1 MSQFEKSFA
10 ISGRARLEVKVKS
23 GDIRVRESATGEVIV
38 MLDGSDKWL
47 QRIAVDQIGDDTIR
61 VEGTGRTGL
70 LGRVEVVVLLP
81 AGSDVDVKVGSADV
95 FVDVEVTDLR
105 VAVGSGDVR
114 AGLVGGN
121 AEIKAGSGDVHVE
134 VIRGDFEVSVGS
146 GDVRVREVQ
155 GDAKTKGA
163 SGDIVLDRVGG
174 RVDGS
179 TASGDIN
186 IRAFEG
192 SDLRVTALAGDV
204 TLGIPAGRTLDVE
217 LQTLSGDV
225 INDLG
230 GASDE
235 RTGAASLR
243 VKTMAG
249 DIRLKPA

>member
-10 ISGRARLEVKVKS
+10 ISGRARLEIKVKS
-23 GDIRVRESATGEVIV
+23 GDVRVRESATGEVVV

-47 QRIAVDQIGDDTIR
+47 QRIAVDQIGDDIVR
-61 VEGTGRTGL
+61 IEGTGRTGL
-70 LGRVEVVVLLP
+70 LGRVDIVVSVP

-105 VAVGSGDVR
+105 VGVGSGDVR
-114 AGLVGGN
+114 AGLVSGN
-121 AEIKAGSGDVHVE
+121 AEIKAGSGDVHLDE
-134 VIRGDFEVSVGS
+134 VRGDFDVSVAS
-146 GDVRVREVQ
+146 GDVRVKDVR
-155 GDAKTKGA
+155 GDVKSKGA
-163 SGDIVLDRVGG
+163 SGDIVLERVGG

-179 TASGDIN
+179 TASGDIT
-186 IRAFEG
+186 IRSFEG

-204 TLGIPAGRTLDVE
+204 TLGIPSGRTLDVE
-217 LQTLSGDV
+217 LQTMSGDV

-230 GASDE
+230 AASEE